1 MYDKW
6 DELLSV
12 NERKNETEKKENK
25 QINENGEQWI
35 NIIG

>member
-12 NERKNETEKKENK
+12 NERKNEKENK
-25 QINENGEQWI
+25 QINENREQ
-35 NIIG
+35 